1 MTVQIGTN
9 FDEKYVEFPPHQP
22 KGSLQQDVFLVKN
35 FIVNAIGEQVRTPAE
50 ICSGMHYRLA
60 LPLPWAAR

>member
-22 KGSLQQDVFLVKN
+22 KQIELNDTSLGWFEGGFQTGDPHFDAGNMTSFSPELIDWV
-35 FIVNAIGEQVRTPAE
+35 AE
-50 ICSGMHYRLA
+50 T
-60 LPLPWAAR
+60 W

>member
-1 MTVQIGTN
+1 
-9 FDEKYVEFPPHQP
+9 
-22 KGSLQQDVFLVKN
+22 VKN

>member
-1 MTVQIGTN
+1 
-9 FDEKYVEFPPHQP
+9 
-22 KGSLQQDVFLVKN
+22 VKN

-60 LPLPWAAR
+60 SPLPVAVR